1 MPYRRSNAA
10 AALGEA
16 ARSWRHRSVL
26 LTPVEA
32 EQHKLLSWL
41 QSRPDLR
48 VPIPYEQ
55 IDVTVPQTPG
65 QRVLL
70 AGYQE
75 PWFVRWPLVGV
86 CWLSRE
92 PQEQQLSRINP
103 VELLWADEPAE
114 RHARCGRAAS
124 LRAAATGE
132 VAFLAHILE
141 YLGWQA
147 AAALVRCYEDDDGLY
162 ECGGAG
168 RAPQELP
175 SPARL
180 LRTVLAETGITLD
193 QIWLDELCAGGEDWD
208 SGHQALPVPR
218 G

>member
-1 MPYRRSNAA
+1 MPYLRSNAA

-48 VPIPYEQ
+48 VPIPHKQ

-65 QRVLL
+65 QRLLL
-70 AGYQE
+70 AGYPE

-86 CWLSRE
+86 SWLTRE
-92 PQEQQLSRINP
+92 PREQELSRINP

-114 RHARCGRAAS
+114 RHARCGRAAF

-132 VAFLAHILE
+132 VLFLAHILE
-141 YLGWQA
+141 HLSWHA
-147 AAALVRCYEDDDGLY
+147 AAALVRRYGDDDGFY
-162 ECGGAG
+162 ECGAG
-168 RAPQELP
+168 RAPKELP
-175 SPARL
+175 SPARI
-180 LRTVLAETGITLD
+180 LRTVFAETGNTLD
-193 QIWLDELCAGGEDWD
+193 QIWLKELCAGGEDWD
-208 SGHQALPVPR
+208 SGDQALPVPR